1 MRTKRGCHRAA
12 FFISIASLR
21 PQNPHHPSFYQ
32 GTTIHNTQAAI
43 KAQKPQNTKPNKAQ
57 KIPISARPMR
67 TFSKQYLVNEMLL
80 SLLAT

>member
-12 FFISIASLR
+12 FFVSIASLR
-21 PQNPHHPSFYQ
+21 HKNPHHPGCYQ
-32 GTTIHNTQAAI
+32 GTKIPITKAAI
-43 KAQKPQNTKPNKAQ
+43 KARKAPKFKAKQAQ

-80 SLLAT
+80 SLLAV